1 MAEISAADVKK
12 LRDATAAG
20 MLDCK
25 NALIEAKGNFE
36 EAQKILRKKGLAAA
50 GKRSGRSTNEGLVF
64 IASNETETIM
74 FEMTCET
81 AFVAQNQIFKD
92 SGNKIAQLILNEK
105 IDDLN
110 DSRAQEELKGAI
122 AIIKENMLLKN
133 LSRIKGT
140 EKNLTVSYLHN
151 GGSIGSLV
159 QIEAD
164 DPAILQNDE
173 VKQFAY
179 DAALHVAAFNPLYLD
194 VNNVDEKYKEVQLDV
209 FTTQA
214 KQTGKP
220 DNIIAGIVQGK
231 LTKHYAEV
239 CFLKQAFVKD
249 DKLSVEKALAETV
262 KKAGTFKIV
271 DYKYLKVGQES

>member
-1 MAEISAADVKK
+1 MAEITASDVKK

-25 NALIEAKGNFE
+25 NALIEANGDFE

-64 IASNETETIM
+64 IASKETETVM

-92 SGNKIAQLILNEK
+92 NGAKIAQLILNEK
-105 IDDLN
+105 ITDLN
-110 DSRAQEELKGAI
+110 DSRVQEELKGAI

-133 LSRIKGT
+133 LSRISGN

-151 GGSIGSLV
+151 GGSIGALV
-159 QIEAD
+159 QIEAED
-164 DPAILQNDE
+164 VATLAKEE

-179 DAALHVAAFNPLYLD
+179 DAALHIAAFNPLYLD
-194 VNNVDEKYKEVQLDV
+194 ESNVDQKYKEVQIDV

-220 DNIIAGIVQGK
+220 DNIIEGIVKGK
-231 LTKHYAEV
+231 LNKHYAEV

-249 DKLSVEKALAETV
+249 DKISVEKALAEV
-262 KKAGTFKIV
+262 AKQSGAFKIV
-271 DYKYLKVGQES
+271 DYKYLKVGQEN

>member
-25 NALIEAKGNFE
+25 NALIEANGDFE

-50 GKRSGRSTNEGLVF
+50 GKRSGRATNEGAIF
-64 IASNETETIM
+64 IANNGKEAIM

-81 AFVAQNQIFKD
+81 AFVAQNELFKN
-92 SGNKIAQLILNEK
+92 SGNKIAKMILDGNIGDLNEAS
-105 IDDLN
+105 I
-110 DSRAQEELKGAI
+110 QEELKAAI
-122 AIIKENMLLKN
+122 AVIKENMLLKR
-133 LSRIKGT
+133 LVRIKGD
-140 EKNLTVSYLHN
+140 ENSYIASYQHD
-151 GGSIGSLV
+151 GGSIGALV
-159 QIEAD
+159 Q
-164 DPAILQNDE
+164 LQATSGDTLTKEE
-173 VKQFAY
+173 VKTFGFE
-179 DAALHVAAFNPLYLD
+179 AALHVAAFNPLYLD
-194 VNNVDEKYKEVQLDV
+194 VDNVDQKYKDVQLDV

-249 DKLSVEKALAETV
+249 DKLSVEKALANV
-262 KKAGTFKIV
+262 AKANGEFKIT
-271 DYKYLKVGQES
+271 DYKYLKVGQE